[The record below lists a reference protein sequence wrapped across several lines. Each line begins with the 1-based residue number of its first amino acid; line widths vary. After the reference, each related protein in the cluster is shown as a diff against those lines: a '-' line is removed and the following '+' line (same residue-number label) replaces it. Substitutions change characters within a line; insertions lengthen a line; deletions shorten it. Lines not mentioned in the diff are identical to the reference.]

1 MGSSR
6 DLTIKSSTGIGI
18 KETGDSSMG
27 WNGDI
32 LAIHGTRNTRNYS
45 KLPAGVYQ
53 TWPGNPEL
61 NRGV

>member
-1 MGSSR
+1 MGFNHQQA
-6 DLTIKSSTGIGI
+6 STGIGI

-32 LAIHGTRNTRNYS
+32 LAIHGTRITKNHS
-45 KLPAGVYQ
+45 KLPAGVYNQ
-53 TWPGNPEL
+53 TWLGNLEL